1 MENLQ
6 LHFVLVDDHSMVQ
19 EGFKSVIQNTFANA
33 KFSLFSS
40 VADTLKA
47 DLIEDHSILI
57 TDIDLGQEQN
67 GFDLIRIIKDQ
78 GLECKVIVLSM
89 YEQAVYL
96 HKAKELS
103 VDGYINKREASKVM
117 VEAIEQVI
125 NGNSYFSGEIQEKMF
140 VEDDEFEIYEKLYP
154 KEREVFLRLAVGMPV
169 KKIARE
175 LDVSVKTIHSHRLNL
190 YGKFGYTSSFGFTK
204 YAMRNGIIKKDD
216 LC

>member
-67 GFDLIRIIKDQ
+67 GFDLIQIIKDQ

-140 VEDDEFEIYEKLYP
+140 VEDDEFQIYEKLYP

-190 YGKFGYTSSFGFTK
+190 YGKFGFTSSFEFTK
-204 YAMRNGIIKKDD
+204 FAMKNGIIKKDD

>member
-140 VEDDEFEIYEKLYP
+140 VEDDEFQIYEKLYP

-190 YGKFGYTSSFGFTK
+190 YGKFGFTSSFEFTK
-204 YAMRNGIIKKDD
+204 FAMKNGIIKKDD

>member
-67 GFDLIRIIKDQ
+67 GFDLIQIIKDQ

-190 YGKFGYTSSFGFTK
+190 YGKFGFTSSFEFTK
-204 YAMRNGIIKKDD
+204 FAIKKGIIKKDG